1 MRVNPATDV
10 AFMRKIYKQAV
21 TRFYW
26 KEYHQ
31 SFRRILVKFRE
42 NLACF

>member
-1 MRVNPATDV
+1 MRVNLATDV
-10 AFMRKIYKQAV
+10 AFMGKIYKQAV

-26 KEYHQ
+26 KEYQ